1 MKKIILCVSAVSLL
15 ATVCSCGSS
24 WNIEGNNMVI
34 NKVNTDTIVPAG
46 CYVIYPDSLIK
57 K

>member
-1 MKKIILCVSAVSLL
+1 MKKIVLCVTVLGLL

-24 WNIEGNNMVI
+24 WNIEGNNIVVS
-34 NKVNTDTIVPAG
+34 KLDTDTVVSAG

>member
-1 MKKIILCVSAVSLL
+1 MKKNILFAAVMGLL
-15 ATVCSCGSS
+15 ATICSCGSS

>member
-1 MKKIILCVSAVSLL
+1 MKKSILCISVLSLL

>member
-1 MKKIILCVSAVSLL
+1 MKKIVSCISAVCLL

-24 WNIEGNNMVI
+24 WNIEGNNVVV
-34 NKVNTDTIVPAG
+34 NKVKTDTIVPAG

>member
-1 MKKIILCVSAVSLL
+1 MEKIVLCVSVLGML

-24 WNIEGNNMVI
+24 WKIEGNNMVI

-46 CYVIYPDSLIK
+46 CYVIFPDSLIK